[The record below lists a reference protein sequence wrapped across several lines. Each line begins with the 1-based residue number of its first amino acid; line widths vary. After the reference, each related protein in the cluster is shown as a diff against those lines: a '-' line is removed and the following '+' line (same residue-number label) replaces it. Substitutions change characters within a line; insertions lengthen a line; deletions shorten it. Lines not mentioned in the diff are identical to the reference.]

1 MTTVQRPATK
11 PANPCFS
18 SGPCAK
24 RPGWTV
30 EALKGTPVG
39 RSHRASIG
47 LKKIQEVINK
57 SKAILGMPQDYRLAL
72 VPGSDT
78 GAVEMALWT
87 LLGARPVD
95 VLGWEVFGK
104 TWVTDVVK
112 QLKIKDARTFE
123 APFGSI
129 PDLSK
134 VDTNN
139 DVVFTWNGTTSGVR
153 VPNGDWIK
161 ADRQGLTICDA
172 TSAVFAMDL
181 PWDKL
186 DVVTWSWQKVLGGEA
201 AHGMLALSP
210 RAVARLE
217 SYKPAWPLPK
227 VFRLTKD
234 GKLNEEPFEG
244 KTINTPSML
253 AVEDCIDALKW
264 AESIG
269 GLQGLIKRSNA
280 NLKAV
285 EEWVAKTNWAEF
297 LPERAD
303 IRSNT
308 SICFKVVDPWFTAKD
323 KEVQLKIIKETEKM
337 LDKEG
342 IAYEVANHRDAPAS
356 YRLWGGATV
365 ETSDIKSCLEWI
377 NWAYNSVKSQE
388 QAKAA

>member
-1 MTTVQRPATK
+1 MQKPTTK
-11 PANPCFS
+11 PACPNFS

-24 RPGWTV
+24 RPGWTPDV
-30 EALKGTPVG
+30 LKGAPTG

-47 LKKIQEVINK
+47 VKKLAEVIDK
-57 SKAILGMPQDYRLAL
+57 SKAILGMPADYRLAI

-78 GAVEMALWT
+78 GAIEMAMWS
-87 LLGARPVD
+87 LLGAHGVD

-104 TWVTDVVK
+104 MWIIDVTK
-112 QLKIKDARTFE
+112 QLKLADVRTFD
-123 APFGSI
+123 APFGGI
-129 PDLSK
+129 PDLSQ
-134 VDTNN
+134 VDTDR
-139 DVVFTWNGTTSGVR
+139 DVVFTWNGTTSGVK

-161 ADRQGLTICDA
+161 SDRKGLTICDA

-210 RAVARLE
+210 RAVERLN
-217 SYKPAWPLPK
+217 SYSPPWPMPK
-227 VFRLTKD
+227 VFRLTKG
-234 GKLNEEPFEG
+234 GKLVEEPFEG

-264 AESIG
+264 AEGIG
-269 GLQGLIKRSNA
+269 GLKGLMGRTNA

-285 EEWVAKTNWAEF
+285 EEWVAKTEWAEF

-308 SICFKVVDPWFTAKD
+308 SICFKVVDNWLTGKD
-323 KEVQLKIIKETEKM
+323 EEAQRKIIKSVETM

-342 IAYEVANHRDAPAS
+342 VAYEIANHRDAPPS
-356 YRLWGGATV
+356 FRIWGGATV
-365 ETSDIKSCLEWI
+365 ETSDVKSLLEWVS
-377 NWAYNSVKSQE
+377 WAYDSVKAQE
-388 QAKAA
+388 QANAA